1 MIMNEQGITVSQET
15 VRHVYHKEFMP
26 GIYRWGMF
34 TDILGAVLSW
44 APIFVLSFVFG
55 ITPSIT
61 MILPAAF
68 ARAMTGLFINWFV
81 EPFTFYPIIGLP
93 GLFMTMLSGNTSN
106 LRLPALASAQ
116 QGAGV
121 EPGTEQGNLIA
132 VIGIAT
138 SVVISTAMITVA
150 AVGGGAVIGLLP
162 EKFLE
167 VLNYLLPALF
177 GAIFAQFALKNW
189 KLGGIALGFAVLG
202 NLISK
207 LPVFASIGG
216 ISVVFKFAGPIVAT
230 MLVARLLEGG
240 KKEQ

>member
-1 MIMNEQGITVSQET
+1 MNEKGLPVSGDTVKNIYEN
-15 VRHVYHKEFMP
+15 EFMP
-26 GIYRWGMF
+26 GIYRWGMV
-34 TDILGAVLSW
+34 TDVLGVALSW
-44 APIFVLSFVFG
+44 APIFVLSFIFG
-55 ITPSIT
+55 ITPSFT

-132 VIGIAT
+132 IIGIAV
-138 SVVISTAMITVA
+138 SVVISTALITVA
-150 AVGGGAVIGLLP
+150 AVGGASVMTLLP
-162 EKFLE
+162 DKVIS

-177 GAIFAQFALKNW
+177 GAIFAQFALKNR
-189 KLGGIALGFAVLG
+189 KLGCVALCLAVVG
-202 NLISK
+202 NLLSK
-207 LPVFASIGG
+207 LPVITAIGG
-216 ISVVFKFAGPIVAT
+216 ISIIFKFVGPIFGT
-230 MLVARLLEGG
+230 MLIARAIEGRNHD
-240 KKEQ
+240 

>member
-1 MIMNEQGITVSQET
+1 MDEQRTAVSSET
-15 VRHVYHKEFMP
+15 VKNIYNKEFMP

-34 TDILGAVLSW
+34 TDILGAALSW
-44 APIFVLSFVFG
+44 APIFVLSFIFG
-55 ITPSIT
+55 ITPSFS

-121 EPGTEQGNLIA
+121 EPGTEEGNLIA
-132 VIGIAT
+132 IIGIAV
-138 SVVISTAMITVA
+138 SVVISTAMITFA
-150 AVGGGAVIGLLP
+150 AVGGASVMTVLP
-162 EKFLE
+162 EKAIS

-177 GAIFAQFALKNW
+177 GAIFAQFAMKNW
-189 KLGGIALGFAVLG
+189 KLGGIALILAVSG

-207 LPVFASIGG
+207 LPAVTAIGG
-216 ISVVFKFAGPIVAT
+216 ISIIFKFVGPIFGT
-230 MLVARLLEGG
+230 MLIARVLEG
-240 KKEQ
+240 KTKEG